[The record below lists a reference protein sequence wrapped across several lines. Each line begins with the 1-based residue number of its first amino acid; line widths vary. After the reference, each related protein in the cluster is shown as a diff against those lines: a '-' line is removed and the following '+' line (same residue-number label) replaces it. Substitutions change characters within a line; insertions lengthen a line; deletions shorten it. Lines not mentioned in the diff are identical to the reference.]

1 MLAGDC
7 ERNINKF
14 NIKFDLIYSLECFY
28 YFNDEKLIKCFKNIK
43 DNLSDNGKFIF
54 QTITGDYELKGDE
67 YIFNADIINSKG
79 KLKNNDIIFR
89 DRDFYLNTLKEVGFN
104 IIGEKL
110 VEETFFVN
118 KEALRR
124 ELFLCMGV

>member
-28 YFNDEKLIKCFKNIK
+28 YFNDDKLINCFKNIK